1 MTTPKGY
8 FNLPGRKIAPNEIP
22 SASARVPG
30 DLTFLIG
37 DVKRVDVDRQ
47 KMYVDFRRGYGSG
60 IVLDISQPFSGTRS
74 FVQATP
80 EEGSIILVGHQT
92 GEYFPIAYLP
102 NYAFGLENRNVEVW
116 PDDVKTQEKNE
127 HFFRVRKLKEGWIS
141 LGSTDGIEVLLG
153 DYFKIDDSCGN
164 SFILRPEDNAI
175 INTSLNNY
183 VFSSGVWRNAGVV
196 RRNSISPIELDDI
209 PNAFKDVRINGKD
222 TFVIR
227 PQNSDGASD
236 PYLVEY
242 LLEVDDRDFGVK
254 PINDVNFNL
263 NKTIRKPVAIFSLGN
278 FIGNNSNDGNYGR
291 VLRPVLFTDPDDN
304 SGNFS
309 FEPVSGDGIDNFAS
323 AITLFKPNSTS
334 PSLGA
339 YFGIDKEGHF
349 FQHIPAATGGGLGKG
364 RSMSILARGSKKEV
378 WGQDSRYANSWD
390 LDTVGGIRWQIG
402 SHNERDGNPYSNRS
416 MDIRTSSSVFF
427 MYGSELSVD
436 LYDFD
441 KKDKKL
447 DSVRKYYKIEKIGG
461 NERVEVESTRE
472 TIIQGSD
479 KLAVKGARIEK
490 VSGASTISIGSG
502 YNIIVGDAFTEKVT
516 KEKNE
521 SFGNRKTFINSG
533 NSELVI
539 KSIKGDIIEE
549 ITKVGNKKLKLM
561 TGNIEEE
568 ITGVGNRKF
577 TTNSGNFTASTK
589 VGNITF
595 TTSSG
600 NMGFNTSTGKV
611 TIGAKLNIGIE
622 TSKAST
628 VNISGGSINLTGRL
642 GNSGGVITNRT
653 HLDYITGAPLKGSS
667 TVKATM

>member
-1 MTTPKGY
+1 MRTSKGY

-22 SASARVPG
+22 SPSARVQE

-37 DVKRVDVDRQ
+37 DVKKVDVDRQ
-47 KMYVDFRRGYGSG
+47 KMYVDFRKGYGSG
-60 IVLDISQPFSGTRS
+60 IIIDISQPFSGTHS
-74 FVQATP
+74 FIQATP
-80 EEGSIILVGHQT
+80 EEGSIILVARQSGD
-92 GEYFPIAYLP
+92 YFPITYLP
-102 NYAFGLENRNVEVW
+102 NYVLGLENRNVEVW
-116 PDDVKTQEKNE
+116 SDDVKIQEKNE
-127 HFFRVRKLKEGWIS
+127 LFFRMRKLKEGWVS
-141 LGSTDGIEVLLG
+141 LGSTEGIEVLLG
-153 DYFKIDDSCGN
+153 DYFKVDDSCGN
-164 SFILRPEDNAI
+164 SFVLRPEDNSI

-183 VFSSGVWRNAGVV
+183 VFSSGIWRNAGIV
-196 RRNSISPIELDDI
+196 RRNSISPIEVGEI
-209 PNAFKDVRINGKD
+209 PNAFKDVRVNGKD

-254 PINDVNFNL
+254 PINDVNYSS
-263 NKTIRKPVAIFSLGN
+263 NKTVRKPVAIFSLGN
-278 FIGNNSNDGNYGR
+278 FIGNNPNNGNYGR

-323 AITLFKPNSTS
+323 AITLFKPNKTS

-339 YFGIDKEGHF
+339 YLGIDKEGHF
-349 FQHIPAATGGGLGKG
+349 FQHLPAATGGGLGKG

-427 MYGSELSVD
+427 MYGSELSPD

-472 TIIQGSD
+472 TIINGSD
-479 KLAVKGARIEK
+479 KLAVKGARVER

-502 YNIIVGDAFTEKVT
+502 YNVIVGDAFTEKVT

-533 NSELVI
+533 NSELTI
-539 KSIKGDIIEE
+539 KSIRGDILEE
-549 ITKVGNKKLKLM
+549 ITNVGNKKLKIL
-561 TGNIEEE
+561 TGSIQEE
-568 ITGVGNRKF
+568 ITGVGNRSF
-577 TTNSGNFTASTK
+577 TTNSGNFTASTRA
-589 VGNITF
+589 GNVTLS
-595 TTSSG
+595 TTSG
-600 NMGFNTSTGKV
+600 NVGLSTRAGRA
-611 TIGAKLNIGIE
+611 TIGASLNIGIE
-622 TSKAST
+622 TSKAAT
-628 VNISGGSINLTGRL
+628 INITGGSINLNGRL
-642 GNSGGVITNRT
+642 GNLGGIITSRT
-653 HLDYITGAPLKGSS
+653 HNDYITGAPLKGSS
-667 TVKATM
+667 TAKASM